1 MKELNMSNTPKNGD
15 DDFLDDNLNLSEEED
30 DDDFL
35 NLVDE
40 EEPILDE
47 TTAATPH
54 FVKEENQLPIIN
66 PSAPT
71 WKVMI
76 VDDEQE
82 IHDVTQLALM
92 DFTFHGKPLTFISAH
107 SGEEA
112 KSLLKAHPD
121 TALVFLDVVMEEND
135 SGLQVAKYIRET
147 LQNPLIRIILR
158 TGQPGEAPEKDVI
171 VNYDINDYKLKVE
184 LTQRKLFVT
193 VVAGLRGY
201 YDLMTIEI
209 NKISFKRTLEAMPV
223 GVCVLDAP
231 DGTLSYVN
239 KKGRAILGSWIEKVA
254 NAENLLEVDQFY
266 IAGTSQIYPL
276 DQLPFVCALVGKST
290 HVDNIEIHQDG
301 QKLLLEGWGTPISN
315 EKGEVIYSL
324 TAFQDITKR
333 QQAES
338 EKNLFF
344 QEREVKNTAEL
355 LKLNQEKDKFVY
367 DLKNPLSVIQTTTA
381 LIRNDFENISQ
392 EQLLEMLEKIEKSSH
407 QMFDLI
413 TNLLNVKGV

>member
-1 MKELNMSNTPKNGD
+1 MSNTPKNGD
-15 DDFLDDNLNLSEEED
+15 DDFLDDNLNLSEEDD

-40 EEPILDE
+40 EEPLLDE

-54 FVKEENQLPIIN
+54 LAKDEENKLPFIN

-92 DFTFHGKPLTFISAH
+92 DFTFHGKSLTFISAH
-107 SGEEA
+107 SAEEA

-135 SGLQVAKYIRET
+135 SGLQIAKYIRET
-147 LQNPLIRIILR
+147 LQNPLMRIILR

-193 VVAGLRGY
+193 MVAGLRGY

-209 NKISFKRTLEAMPV
+209 NKISLKQTLEAMPV

-239 KKGRAILGSWIEKVA
+239 QKGRTILGQWIDKVA
-254 NAENLLEVDQFY
+254 NAENLLEVDKFY

-276 DQLPFVCALVGKST
+276 DKLPFVCALIGKST
-290 HVDNIEIHQDG
+290 HVDDIEIHQDG
-301 QKLLLEGWGTPISN
+301 QNLLLEGWGTPISN

-333 QQAES
+333 QQTES
-338 EKNLFF
+338 EKIRLF

-355 LKLNQEKDKFVY
+355 VKLNQEKEKLVH
-367 DLKNPLSVIQTTTA
+367 DLKNPLSVIETTSA

-392 EQLLEMLEKIEKSSH
+392 EQLLEMLEKIENSSH
-407 QMFDLI
+407 QMFELI
-413 TNLLNVKGV
+413 IN

>member
-1 MKELNMSNTPKNGD
+1 MKESNMSSNTPKNGD
-15 DDFLDDNLNLSEEED
+15 DDFLDDNLNLSEEDD

-40 EEPILDE
+40 EEPLRDE

-54 FVKEENQLPIIN
+54 LAKEENQLPIIN

-209 NKISFKRTLEAMPV
+209 NKISLKRTLEAMPV

-239 KKGRAILGSWIEKVA
+239 KKGRAILGPWIDKVA
-254 NAENLLEVDQFY
+254 NAENLLEVDKFH
-266 IAGTSQIYPL
+266 IAGTSQTYPL
-276 DQLPFVCALVGKST
+276 DELPFVCALAGKSS

-338 EKNLFF
+338 ETIRFF

-355 LKLNQEKDKFVY
+355 VKLNQEKEKLVH
-367 DLKNPLSVIQTTTA
+367 DLKNQLSVIQMTTA

-392 EQLLEMLEKIEKSSH
+392 EELLEMVENIEKSSH
-407 QMFDLI
+407 QMFELI
-413 TNLLNVKGV
+413 TN

>member
-1 MKELNMSNTPKNGD
+1 MKEPNMSNTPKNGD

-35 NLVDE
+35 NLADE
-40 EEPILDE
+40 EEPLRDE

-54 FVKEENQLPIIN
+54 LAKEENQLPIIN

-147 LQNPLIRIILR
+147 LQNALIRIILR

-209 NKISFKRTLEAMPV
+209 NKISLKQTLEAMPV

-239 KKGRAILGSWIEKVA
+239 KKGRAILGPWIDKVA
-254 NAENLLEVDQFY
+254 NAENLLEVDKFY

-276 DQLPFVCALVGKST
+276 DELPFVCALAGKST

-315 EKGEVIYSL
+315 EKCEVIYSL
-324 TAFQDITKR
+324 TAFQDVTKR
-333 QQAES
+333 QEAES
-338 EKNLFF
+338 EKFRFF

-355 LKLNQEKDKFVY
+355 VKLNLEKDKLVHN
-367 DLKNPLSVIQTTTA
+367 LKNPLSIIQTTTA
-381 LIRNDFENISQ
+381 LIRNDYENISQ
-392 EQLLEMLEKIEKSSH
+392 EQLLEMVEKIEKSSH
-407 QMFDLI
+407 QMFELI
-413 TNLLNVKGV
+413 TNLLDVKGA

>member
-1 MKELNMSNTPKNGD
+1 MSNTPKNGD

-35 NLVDE
+35 NLIDE
-40 EEPILDE
+40 EEPLDE

-54 FVKEENQLPIIN
+54 LVKEENQLPIIN

-333 QQAES
+333 QQEES
-338 EKNLFF
+338 EKNRFF

-407 QMFDLI
+407 QMFELI
-413 TNLLNVKGV
+413 TN

>member
-1 MKELNMSNTPKNGD
+1 MSNTPKNGD
-15 DDFLDDNLNLSEEED
+15 DDFLDDNMNLSEEEE
-30 DDDFL
+30 DDFL
-35 NLVDE
+35 NLADE
-40 EEPILDE
+40 EEPLLDE

-54 FVKEENQLPIIN
+54 LAKNEENQLPIIN

-76 VDDEQE
+76 IDDEQE

-135 SGLQVAKYIRET
+135 SGLQIAKYIRET
-147 LQNPLIRIILR
+147 LKNPLIRIILR

-209 NKISFKRTLEAMPV
+209 NKVSLKQTLEAMPV

-231 DGTLSYVN
+231 DGRLSFVN
-239 KKGRAILGSWIEKVA
+239 QKGRAILGAWIDKVA
-254 NAENLLEVDQFY
+254 NAENLLEVDKFY

-276 DQLPFVCALVGKST
+276 DKLPFVCALLGKST

-338 EKNLFF
+338 EKNRFF

-355 LKLNQEKDKFVY
+355 VKLNQEKDKLVH

-381 LIRNDFENISQ
+381 LIRNNFENISQ
-392 EQLLEMLEKIEKSSH
+392 EQLLEMLENIEKSSH
-407 QMFDLI
+407 QMFESI
-413 TNLLNVKGV
+413 TNPLDVKGM